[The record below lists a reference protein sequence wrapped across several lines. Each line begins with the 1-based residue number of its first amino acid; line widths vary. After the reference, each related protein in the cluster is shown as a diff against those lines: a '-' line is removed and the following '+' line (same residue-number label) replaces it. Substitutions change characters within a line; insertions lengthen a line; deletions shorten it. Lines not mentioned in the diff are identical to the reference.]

1 MDEKDF
7 EIEIGKNQKVL
18 CLWSCKEFKANYYQ
32 YKETS
37 VVSTYMLDSVRLAT
51 SVVNKYS
58 DNKRNNAVKLCD
70 IKMSSV

>member
-1 MDEKDF
+1 
-7 EIEIGKNQKVL
+7 
-18 CLWSCKEFKANYYQ
+18 
-32 YKETS
+32 
-37 VVSTYMLDSVRLAT
+37 MLDSVRLAT